1 MLWSW
6 RGHLLNLVA
15 IFLIWFHLY
24 TFSHMWVLL
33 RCVEYHIQSYFVHFP
48 RIKREAEAKRI
59 WEELQAKE
67 EERKRAEEM
76 LRQRLLFQRSLNVE
90 SHGLE
95 HSHDMSRAFVFSYYE
110 LLKWL
115 GYEIPEWAQY
125 GLTPS
130 NSNDSHDAQ
139 HNQWPSHTN
148 WVVRAFWTVFVVVQD
163 YC

>member
-1 MLWSW
+1 MLKAMAEEE
-6 RGHLLNLVA
+6 RLEYLKKKA
-15 IFLIWFHLY
+15 EEER
-24 TFSHMWVLL
+24 L
-33 RCVEYHIQSYFVHFP
+33 RSIAEEEA
-48 RIKREAEAKRI
+48 RIKREAEAQRI

-115 GYEIPEWAQY
+115 GYEIPEWAQF

-130 NSNDSHDAQ
+130 NPNNASHDTQ
-139 HNQWPSHTN
+139 HNN
-148 WVVRAFWTVFVVVQD
+148 
-163 YC
+163 

>member
-1 MLWSW
+1 MILIS
-6 RGHLLNLVA
+6 
-15 IFLIWFHLY
+15 LIWFHLY
-24 TFSHMWVLL
+24 TFSHTCVLL

-130 NSNDSHDAQ
+130 NPNDSHDAQ
-139 HNQWPSHTN
+139 HNQ
-148 WVVRAFWTVFVVVQD
+148 
-163 YC
+163 